1 MSRVLLHS
9 LVFAP
14 DGVSTAYLMTD
25 LAIELSQL
33 GHEVS
38 VLTTTPHYNVDP
50 SALARHPLQRRAF
63 GLWHES
69 RLGDVSIWHVT
80 LRQKD
85 TRVWAR
91 GLDFIRFHLVSL
103 VLGAG
108 VIGRQD
114 IVIST
119 SPPLT
124 IGVVS
129 WLLGG
134 RWGAPS
140 VYKVAEVY
148 PDLAIRQGVIRGA
161 TMIRLWRW
169 IEQLVYRRS
178 AMIVPIAE
186 QFRDIVASRGVPANK
201 LRTIPDCV
209 DVDVYR
215 PLPRRNSF
223 AEAHGLVDDF
233 VLLYAG
239 NIGLVQDWES
249 VLHAAAEVANMPI
262 RFVIVGDGVRREW
275 LQSETD
281 RRRLSNVLLLGY
293 QPKERMPEINASC
306 DIALIPLTIAGAKDG
321 FPSKI
326 YSTLASGRP
335 VLVSVPADSEMATL
349 VVKNRVGRTV
359 PPENGP
365 AYADAVRAAYRDR
378 AVLSEEGARGRD
390 LIMREYSKQAIAQR
404 YDALIRELVAMPSTE
419 KQDARGT

>member
-25 LAIELSQL
+25 LAVELSRL
-33 GHEVS
+33 GHSVS
-38 VLTTTPHYNVDP
+38 VLTTTPHYNVDQA
-50 SALARHPLQRRAF
+50 ALARQQLQCRAF

-69 RLGDVSIWHVT
+69 CLGDVRIWHVT

-85 TRVWAR
+85 SRVWAR
-91 GLDFIRFHLVSL
+91 GLDFIRFHAVSL
-103 VLGAG
+103 LLGLWFL
-108 VIGRQD
+108 GRQD

-129 WLLGG
+129 WLLGL
-134 RWGAPS
+134 RWGAPA

-148 PDLAIRQGVIRGA
+148 PDLAIRQGVIRGRF
-161 TMIRLWRW
+161 MIGLWRR

-178 AMIVPIAE
+178 ALIVPIAD
-186 QFRDIVASRGVPANK
+186 QFRQIIAERGVPGHK

-209 DVDVYR
+209 DVDMYR
-215 PLPRRNSF
+215 PLPRRNDF
-223 AEAHGLVDDF
+223 ASAHGLLDEF

-249 VLHAAAEVANMPI
+249 ILYAAEKIRDFPI
-262 RFVIVGDGVRREW
+262 RFVIVGDGVRRDW
-275 LQSETD
+275 LEQEIAT
-281 RRRLSNVLLLGY
+281 RELRNVLLLGY

-306 DIALIPLTIAGAKDG
+306 DIALIPLTIAGSKDG

-326 YSTLASGRP
+326 YSTLASGRS
-335 VLVSVPADSEMATL
+335 VLVSVPPGSEMAKL
-349 VVKNRVGRTV
+349 VMQGRCGRIV
-359 PPENGP
+359 PPENG
-365 AYADAVRAAYRDR
+365 AAYYE
-378 AVLSEEGARGRD
+378 AVMAAYNDQAMLPEEGRRGRA
-390 LIMREYSKQAIAQR
+390 LIEEHYSKSAIVRQ
-404 YDALIRELVAMPSTE
+404 YDLLIRQLTQEGRSGAAPI
-419 KQDARGT
+419 